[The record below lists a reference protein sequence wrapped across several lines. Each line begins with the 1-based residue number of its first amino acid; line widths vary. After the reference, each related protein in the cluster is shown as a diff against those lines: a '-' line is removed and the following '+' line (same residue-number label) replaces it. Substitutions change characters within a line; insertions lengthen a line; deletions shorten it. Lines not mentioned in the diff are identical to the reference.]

1 MDASAAKV
9 LKVRFKH
16 QRRHFEATVTFAGTV
31 ATVVLSTLPHYPFT
45 IDLDAPEDVTLTL
58 PSDREGAKP
67 VICGSLDNVPFLAEA
82 LNAARTALWLAPKA
96 PPHDV

>member
-1 MDASAAKV
+1 MDASGAKV

-16 QRRHFEATVTFAGTV
+16 QRRHFEATVTFAGTI
-31 ATVVLSTLPHYPFT
+31 ATVVLSTLPQYPFT
-45 IDLDAPEDVTLTL
+45 VDLDAPEDVTLTL

-82 LNAARTALWLAPKA
+82 LNAARTALWLAPKE
-96 PPHDV
+96 PPHHV